1 MTAAIDLTS
10 LPMPQ
15 VIGELSYDAVLSRQN
30 ARFQAEWD
38 TLRETYP
45 DLPPYDVSMLE
56 TDPAV
61 IVNQSESYREML
73 LLARINEAARARLL
87 AFAFGSDLDQLA
99 IFYDVV
105 RMTGETDGRLK
116 TRVILAIQGRSTGG
130 PKERYKSIVMSA
142 DIRVESVEIY
152 RVGRSPLINVA
163 VYSTEP
169 NGVASA
175 DLVSVVT
182 AALTDENVQL
192 ANDEFVV
199 ASAVRSIVDLAF
211 DIWLLPDAD
220 DATVTRA
227 VTALQDAWAVEQ
239 TLGRDLVRE
248 WWTSRLMIAGVHKI
262 TATSPETDVIAPPA
276 EAVAIGSITPTLRGR
291 AF

>member
-1 MTAAIDLTS
+1 MTTAIDLTS

-30 ARFQAEWD
+30 ASFQAEWD
-38 TLRETYP
+38 RLREAHP

-61 IVNQSESYREML
+61 IVNQSESYREIL

-87 AFAFGSDLDQLA
+87 AFASGPDLDQLA
-99 IFYDVV
+99 VFYDVV
-105 RMTGETDGRLK
+105 RLLGENDARLK
-116 TRVILAIQGRSTGG
+116 LRVILAIQGRSTGG
-130 PKERYKSIVMSA
+130 PKERYKSIVMNA
-142 DIRVESVEIY
+142 DLRVESVEIY

-175 DLVSVVT
+175 DLLSVVT
-182 AALTDENVQL
+182 AALADENVQL

-199 ASAVRSIVDLAF
+199 ASAVRTVVNLAF

-220 DATVTRA
+220 EATVTRA
-227 VTALQDAWAVEQ
+227 VTALQDAWSSEQ
-239 TLGRDLVRE
+239 TLGRDLTVA
-248 WWTSRLMIAGVHKI
+248 WWISKLIIPGVHKVA
-262 TATSPETDVIAPPA
+262 ATGPVVDVIAPPA
-276 EAVAIGSITPTLRGR
+276 EALAIGTITPTLRGR